1 MRSWQVLKRVIEA
14 ARDQSGFEDEGKSS
28 RNGRGRREKKGG
40 EIKALI
46 LSLIFVE
53 GSAFDLFFLSLDPL
67 SALFLSLSL
76 SFSLFLFSSELITLP
91 NEKQSTH
98 APRQGT
104 YVRLR
109 RPSKRTKKQGE
120 GWDLK
125 KPKKGKS
132 NNSLSLSP
140 LSLPS
145 LSKTPNTKKKLKQK
159 LSRASPRARPRPSRR
174 AARGR
179 SPP

>member
-76 SFSLFLFSSELITLP
+76 SFSSPL
-91 NEKQSTH
+91 
-98 APRQGT
+98 
-104 YVRLR
+104 
-109 RPSKRTKKQGE
+109 
-120 GWDLK
+120 
-125 KPKKGKS
+125 
-132 NNSLSLSP
+132 NSLHSQMKNKARMHLV
-140 LSLPS
+140 
-145 LSKTPNTKKKLKQK
+145 KG
-159 LSRASPRARPRPSRR
+159 RACACAGRR
-174 AARGR
+174 REQRNKAKAGI
-179 SPP
+179 